1 MAKKATIEVEFLD
14 IEDLKNQWN
23 YANYTSNGIKIIK
36 LSEDNFDI
44 MLVSEGETIVFM
56 ENRFGEA
63 NKIPSW
69 IKMTEEEKENVS
81 VDEKISESL
90 FLKTLSLVV
99 NKEESYKE

>member
-1 MAKKATIEVEFLD
+1 MKD
-14 IEDLKNQWN
+14 QWN

-44 MLVSEGETIVFM
+44 MLVSEGEKIVFI
-56 ENRFGEA
+56 ENRFGET

-81 VDEKISESL
+81 VDESISESL